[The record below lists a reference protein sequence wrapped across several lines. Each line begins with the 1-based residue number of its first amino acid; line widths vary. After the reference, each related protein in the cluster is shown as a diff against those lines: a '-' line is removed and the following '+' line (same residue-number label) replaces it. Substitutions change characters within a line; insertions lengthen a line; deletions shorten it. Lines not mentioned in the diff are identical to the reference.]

1 MCRCYYKVSD
11 QSCDLFKKASEFL
24 TMEEQLRQAQK
35 EAIEARVPK
44 FTTYRGERGFNRI
57 IRYKGFV
64 FEDQESIDPKVWT
77 TKMVDGKPCSTPNR
91 RTKAG
96 KEMDKFLK
104 EFKRTNCWDVDR
116 LLNIEKQSLHGLF
129 YPADL
134 FKHNDTIYIFIGSQ
148 YRKTFEAENDGFI
161 EITLG
166 EMERAI
172 EDYNKD

>member
-1 MCRCYYKVSD
+1 MDRCYYKVSD
-11 QSCDLFKKASEFL
+11 QGCDLFKKTSEFL

-116 LLNIEKQSLHGLF
+116 LLDIEKQSITGEF
-129 YPADL
+129 YPANL
-134 FKHNDTIYIFIGSQ
+134 FKHNDCVYILIDAQ
-148 YRKTFEAENDGFI
+148 YRKVFEESNPDAV
-161 EITLG
+161 EITYG
-166 EMERAI
+166 EMEKAI
-172 EDYNKD
+172 DDYNKS